1 MEILGLDTI
10 TLTIII
16 AVLGVGIRTL
26 QEKQNTS
33 WADFDVKSLLT
44 TFMVSI
50 VASIAITSSLVEEI
64 STDADPLTQFA
75 AVIGALS
82 VIIVADTALKGGS
95 NIANKAIKKRSL
107 KN

>member
-10 TLTIII
+10 TLTIIV
-16 AVLGVGIRTL
+16 AVLGVTIRTL

-33 WADFDVKSLLT
+33 WADFDIKSLAT
-44 TFMVSI
+44 TMMVSV
-50 VASIAITSSLVEEI
+50 VASIAITSSLVEGI
-64 STDADPLTQFA
+64 PSDADPLTQFA

-95 NIANKAIKKRSL
+95 IIANKAIRKSVT